1 MRRRLGTLALV
12 LAALSCV
19 GAAGA
24 GIEDVVGL
32 GPRAMALGGAVAARP
47 GDFSAAYYN
56 PAGLAPAGARREGAF
71 FDGSVSLVWAHAT
84 LRATRPDGSNLAT
97 PPVPDA
103 AGVLAGARFSL
114 GRALGIDG
122 LDGGVALY
130 LPPHLLRWSIRPDDD
145 PQWALLTDRAQVIS
159 AHLGVAYRLA
169 PWVSVGVGMR
179 LLFDVQT
186 NTLGQVTSVRL
197 DTDPVTGKS
206 AVKTGTTLGTDAQV
220 FGRVSPLAGVLLTP
234 ARGLRLA
241 VVWRQETYADD
252 WGSTRI
258 SGVPDLGDMGYSHH
272 FAHYFEPTA
281 MVFGASMDVG
291 RATFSADLTMSRW
304 SDALSTNRNSFGA
317 GRFGDTL
324 TPAFGVELRAA
335 RALAVLGGYRY
346 QRSPLM
352 NFGGPTNL
360 LDTDRHVASLGL
372 ELSLGKLFARTR
384 RGPDDAQGAGSGPEE
399 TRAGAFAAKLVMSL
413 AYTVLVDRTETKDF
427 RRFASD
433 EALLSNPGNP
443 SYTYGGHMIAGQAG
457 VEASF

>member
-1 MRRRLGTLALV
+1 MTRHARGLALL
-12 LAALSCV
+12 LAVLSCA
-19 GAAGA
+19 GTAGA

-47 GDFSAAYYN
+47 GDFSSAYYN
-56 PAGLAPAGARREGAF
+56 PAGLAPTGAKREGAF
-71 FDGSVSLVWAHAT
+71 LEGSVSFVWAHAT
-84 LRATRPDGSNLAT
+84 LHATRPDGSNLST
-97 PPVPDA
+97 PAVPDA
-103 AGVLAGARFSL
+103 AGVLLGARFSL
-114 GRALGIDG
+114 GHAFGVDG

-130 LPPHLLRWSIRPDDD
+130 LPPHLFRWSIRPDDD
-145 PQWALLTDRAQVIS
+145 PQWALLTDRAQVLS
-159 AHLGVAYRLA
+159 AHMGVAYRIA
-169 PWVSVGVGMR
+169 PWFSVGVGMR

-186 NTLGQVTSVRL
+186 NTTGQVTRVRL

-220 FGRVSPLAGVLLTP
+220 FGRVSPLAGVLFTP
-234 ARGLRLA
+234 AHAVRLA

-258 SGVPDLGDMGYSHH
+258 SGVPDLGDMGYTHH

-281 MVFGASMDVG
+281 IVFGASVDVG

-304 SDALSTNRNSFGA
+304 SDALSTNRNSFGS

-324 TPAFGVELRAA
+324 TPAFGAELRATP
-335 RALAVLGGYRY
+335 ALALLGGYRY

-360 LDTDRHVASLGL
+360 LDTDRHVASLGF
-372 ELSLGKLFARTR
+372 ELSLGALARV
-384 RGPDDAQGAGSGPEE
+384 PSLD
-399 TRAGAFAAKLVMSL
+399 AKLILSL
-413 AYTVLVDRTETKDF
+413 AYTALVDRTETKDF

-433 EALLSNPGNP
+433 VALLNNAGYP
-443 SYTYGGHMIAGQAG
+443 SYAYGGQLIAAQAG
-457 VEASF
+457 VEARF